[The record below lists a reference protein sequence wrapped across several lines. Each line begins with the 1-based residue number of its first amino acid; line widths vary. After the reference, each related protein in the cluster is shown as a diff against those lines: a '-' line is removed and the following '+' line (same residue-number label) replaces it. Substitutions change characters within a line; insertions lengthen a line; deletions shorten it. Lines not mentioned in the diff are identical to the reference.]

1 MKEIDYW
8 DIKQNGLQPA
18 MISELEL
25 GEFIYYIVD
34 LKRGIKLHKTRKPME
49 AIYLLEMMQYKYG
62 KNTQWTKEM
71 KKNITNII
79 SEFKTFGELKK
90 DFKEKKDIL
99 NKIDKMKKSELVQL
113 IKNKQ
118 LKIKY
123 SNFKKKEL
131 IEKIK
136 KEIII

>member
-1 MKEIDYW
+1 MKKIDYD

-25 GEFIYYIVD
+25 GEFVYYIVD

-62 KNTQWTKEM
+62 EKKQWHKDIE
-71 KKNITNII
+71 KKMSNII
-79 SEFKTFGELKK
+79 SEFKTLEGLKK
-90 DFKEKKDIL
+90 GFEEKQEIL
-99 NKIDKMKKSELVQL
+99 KNVETMKKNELVQL
-113 IKNKQ
+113 IKSRN

-123 SNFKKKEL
+123 SNIKKEEL
-131 IEKIK
+131 MQKIK
-136 KEIII
+136 KEIMS